1 MPTQDDS
8 LGPCG
13 RVLNEKTEEICSK
26 PAVAEVLV
34 RTKFGLMVARLCKED
49 YAAHRAYYAR
59 LNKNIPKRGRNQLSY
74 PPNIPPANRSP
85 HSTPGSYHAAANAS
99 PSIRHL
105 GFGTGLA

>member
-13 RVLNEKTEEICSK
+13 RVLNERTEEICSK

-49 YAAHRAYYAR
+49 YAEHRSYYAR
-59 LNKNIPKRGRNQLSY
+59 LNKNGPKRRNQLSY
-74 PPNIPPANRSP
+74 PPNTPPANRSP
-85 HSTPGSYHAAANAS
+85 HSIPGSHHAAS
-99 PSIRHL
+99 TPIRHF
-105 GFGTGLA
+105 GFGQGHA